1 MIDLFII
8 SYILASFAL
17 CMSVFQS
24 PVEHGIKRCFC
35 CCTQNLKP
43 MHGDRFTKVY
53 GKLDIMKKK
62 KKNYAEISKIVC
74 IPNKSNFKLFLQ
86 IICNKLVSILRMCV
100 WVCMQHLRECC
111 FQCNKFCFN
120 TEECKFFR
128 MTNLV
133 LQNIPPVFSLLQGNR
148 V

>member
-1 MIDLFII
+1 MFLLLYSKFETHAWRQVHKSIWKAG
-8 SYILASFAL
+8 YY
-17 CMSVFQS
+17 
-24 PVEHGIKRCFC
+24 EKE
-35 CCTQNLKP
+35 
-43 MHGDRFTKVY
+43 
-53 GKLDIMKKK
+53 
-62 KKNYAEISKIVC
+62 KKNYAEISKIIC
-74 IPNKSNFKLFLQ
+74 IPNKSNLKLFLQ

-148 V
+148 VWCEFSNNSTFIITVLQ